1 MKISLKSVPHIASK
15 IAIDL
20 NKSGVATMTKGLEPI
35 ALEAEK
41 ILIHN
46 INQEM
51 ALEDKAADICD
62 DNEEEIEFM
71 LADERQLFFM
81 IKKKLAPEFG
91 VILNYEERYS
101 DIAHK
106 ILDELYEEDLIHFD
120 VTENRIKNIIY
131 NAITAFIAEASE
143 LEDAVIEKIRSY
155 KKRYIPGTDE
165 FDILYEK
172 IYREELTKRGMQ

>member
-1 MKISLKSVPHIASK
+1 MKISLKTVPHISSK
-15 IAIDL
+15 IAIEL
-20 NKSGVATMTKGLEPI
+20 NKSGVVTMTKGLDPVSH
-35 ALEAEK
+35 EAQK
-41 ILIHN
+41 ILEEN
-46 INQEM
+46 IKQEM
-51 ALEDKAADICD
+51 ALEDKVNEICD

-81 IKKKLAPEFG
+81 IKKKIAPEFG
-91 VILNYEERYS
+91 VILNYEERFS

-131 NAITAFIAEASE
+131 NAMTSFIADNSE
-143 LEDAVIEKIRSY
+143 IEDAVMDKIHSY
-155 KKRYIPGTDE
+155 KRKFIPGTDE

-172 IYREELTKRGMQ
+172 LYHEEMTKRGME

>member
-1 MKISLKSVPHIASK
+1 MKISLKSVPHISSK

-20 NKSGVATMTKGLEPI
+20 NKSGVVKMTQGLEPVI
-35 ALEAEK
+35 EEAQK
-41 ILIHN
+41 ILVHS
-46 INQEM
+46 INQEL
-51 ALEDKAADICD
+51 ALEDKVDEICD
-62 DNEEEIEFM
+62 ANEEEIEFM

-101 DIAHK
+101 DISHK
-106 ILDELYEEDLIHFD
+106 ILDELYEEDLIFYD
-120 VTENRIKNIIY
+120 VTENRVKNIIY
-131 NAITAFIAEASE
+131 NAITSFIADASE
-143 LEDAVIEKIRSY
+143 IEDAIMDKIRTY

-172 IYREELTKRGMQ
+172 LYREEMMKRGMQ

>member
-1 MKISLKSVPHIASK
+1 MKISLKTIPHISSK

-20 NKSGVATMTKGLEPI
+20 NKSGVVTMTKGLEAVAQEAKKI
-35 ALEAEK
+35 LTQNVHQELALEEK
-41 ILIHN
+41 VY
-46 INQEM
+46 E
-51 ALEDKAADICD
+51 ICE
-62 DNEEEIEFM
+62 DNEEEIEFN
-71 LADERQLFFM
+71 LVDERQLFFM
-81 IKKKLAPEFG
+81 IKKKIAPEFG
-91 VILNYEERYS
+91 IILNYEERYS

-131 NAITAFIAEASE
+131 NAITSFIAEASE
-143 LEDAVIEKIRSY
+143 LDDAVMDKIRTY

-172 IYREELTKRGMQ
+172 LYHEELSKRGVE

>member
-1 MKISLKSVPHIASK
+1 MKISLKTIPHIANK

-20 NKSGVATMTKGLEPI
+20 NKSGVVTMTKGLEPV
-35 ALEAEK
+35 AKEAEK

-46 INQEM
+46 VKQEM
-51 ALEDKAADICD
+51 ALEEKVHEICEA
-62 DNEEEIEFM
+62 NEEEIEFN
-71 LADERQLFFM
+71 LVDERQLFFM
-81 IKKKLAPEFG
+81 IKKKLAPDFG
-91 VILNYEERYS
+91 ILLNYEERYS
-101 DIAHK
+101 DISHK

-131 NAITAFIAEASE
+131 NAITSFITEASE
-143 LEDAVIEKIRSY
+143 LDNIIMDKIRGY

-172 IYREELTKRGMQ
+172 LYREELSKRGME

>member
-1 MKISLKSVPHIASK
+1 MKISLKTIPHISSRV
-15 IAIDL
+15 AIDL
-20 NKSGVATMTKGLEPI
+20 NKSGVVTMTKGLEI
-35 ALEAEK
+35 VAKEAEK
-41 ILIHN
+41 VLAHSVK
-46 INQEM
+46 QEM
-51 ALEDKAADICD
+51 ALEEKAGEICD
-62 DNEEEIEFM
+62 ENEEEIEFM

-101 DIAHK
+101 DISHK

-131 NAITAFIAEASE
+131 NAITSFIADASQI
-143 LEDAVIEKIRSY
+143 EDAVMDRIRSY

-172 IYREELTKRGMQ
+172 IYREELMKRGME

>member
-1 MKISLKSVPHIASK
+1 MKISLKTIPHISSK

-20 NKSGVATMTKGLEPI
+20 NNSGVVTMTKGLEAI
-35 ALEAEK
+35 SHEAEK
-41 ILIHN
+41 VLIEN
-46 INQEM
+46 VKQEL
-51 ALEDKAADICD
+51 ALEEKVSDICD
-62 DNEEEIEFM
+62 DNEEEIEFN
-71 LADERQLFFM
+71 LVDERQLFFM

-91 VILNYEERYS
+91 IILNYEERYS

-106 ILDELYEEDLIHFD
+106 ILDELYEEDLIHFE

-131 NAITAFIAEASE
+131 TAITSFIAEASE
-143 LEDAVIEKIRSY
+143 LDDAVMDKIRTY

-172 IYREELTKRGMQ
+172 LYHEELTKRGME

>member
-1 MKISLKSVPHIASK
+1 MKISLKTIPHISSR

-20 NKSGVATMTKGLEPI
+20 NKSGVVTMTKGLETV
-35 ALEAEK
+35 AQEAEK
-41 ILIHN
+41 ILVASVK
-46 INQEM
+46 QEM
-51 ALEDKAADICD
+51 ALEDKADEICEE
-62 DNEEEIEFM
+62 NEEEIEFM

-101 DIAHK
+101 DISHK
-106 ILDELYEEDLIHFD
+106 ILDELYEEDLIHFE

-131 NAITAFIAEASE
+131 NASTSFIADASE
-143 LEDAVIEKIRSY
+143 MDDAVMEKIRSY

-172 IYREELTKRGMQ
+172 IYREELMKRGME

>member
-1 MKISLKSVPHIASK
+1 MKISLKTIPHISSK

-20 NKSGVATMTKGLEPI
+20 NKSGVVTMTQGLEKV
-35 ALEAEK
+35 AYEAEK
-41 ILIHN
+41 ILLAN
-46 INQEM
+46 VKQEM
-51 ALEDKAADICD
+51 ALEDKADQICEE
-62 DNEEEIEFM
+62 NEEEIEFM

-101 DIAHK
+101 DISHK

-131 NAITAFIAEASE
+131 NGITSFIAETSE
-143 LEDAVIEKIRSY
+143 IEDAVMDKIRTY

-165 FDILYEK
+165 FDILHEK
-172 IYREELTKRGMQ
+172 LYREELMKRGME

>member
-1 MKISLKSVPHIASK
+1 MKISLKTIPHIANK

-20 NKSGVATMTKGLEPI
+20 NKSGAVTMTKGLEPI
-35 ALEAEK
+35 AKEAQK
-41 ILIHN
+41 ILMHDAK
-46 INQEM
+46 QEM
-51 ALEDKAADICD
+51 ALEEKTHEICEE
-62 DNEEEIEFM
+62 NEEQIEFN
-71 LADERQLFFM
+71 LVDERQLFFM

-101 DIAHK
+101 DLSHK

-131 NAITAFIAEASE
+131 NAITSFIAEASE
-143 LEDAVIEKIRSY
+143 LDNAIMDKIRTY
-155 KKRYIPGTDE
+155 KKRYIPGTDD

-172 IYREELTKRGMQ
+172 LYREEMIKRGME